1 LVRGLNPVYKP
12 YFIHNDKKYIIKKGH
27 LANQKEVNTNSV
39 IETDNKTFLH
49 FNCNDGVYAIDEI
62 QAEGKKSMD
71 IVSFFNGNKL
81 D

>member
-1 LVRGLNPVYKP
+1 M
-12 YFIHNDKKYIIKKGH
+12 
-27 LANQKEVNTNSV
+27 ANQKEANTNSV

-81 D
+81 N